1 MNDMIATLAIAAL
14 PMIFAITVHEVAHA
28 YVARHFGDPTAAQ
41 AGRITLNPLSH
52 IDPVGT
58 LLLPALLFFFSGG
71 KFAFGYAKPVPVNFG
86 RLRHPKRDML
96 WVAAAGPFANLLM
109 AAFWMFLLQHLPSLP
124 VFPYS
129 QALMEM
135 SFYGV
140 LINLTLML
148 LNLLPLPPL
157 DGGRI
162 TVSLLPLKW
171 AIPYARLEPYGMVVI
186 IALLAIPAGWLG
198 LGGQSLLGAIL
209 SPMLEA
215 SFGLLHSLF

>member
-1 MNDMIATLAIAAL
+1 MNDMIAMLAIAAL
-14 PMIFAITVHEVAHA
+14 PIIFAITVHEAAHA
-28 YVARHFGDPTAAQ
+28 WVARYFGDPTAAQ
-41 AGRITLNPLSH
+41 AGRITLNPLTH
-52 IDPVGT
+52 IDPIGT
-58 LLLPALLFFFSGG
+58 LLLPALLFFLSGG
-71 KFAFGYAKPVPVNFG
+71 KFAFGYAKPVPVNSD

-109 AAFWMFLLQHLPSLP
+109 AVFWMFLLQHLPMLP

-135 SFYGV
+135 SFCGV

-162 TVSLLPLKW
+162 TTCLLPLKW
-171 AIPYARLEPYGMVVI
+171 AVPYARLGLYGMIIV
-186 IALLAIPAGWLG
+186 IALLAIPARWLG
-198 LGGQSLLGAIL
+198 LGGQSLWGTIL
-209 SPMLEA
+209 FPMLEA
-215 SFGLLHSLF
+215 SFELLYSLF